1 VPRHPALAFALI
13 VALVSP
19 PALAQEEPAE
29 TRLVLNETASR
40 EVEQDTLVAVLVA
53 RDEAPSPREAQAA
66 VNALM
71 TAAIER
77 ARGVEGVRPSTGGYR
92 VYQHI
97 DHAGERGD
105 WIAEQDL
112 QLVAADAAVLLELV
126 GTMQDEGLIVG
137 GLSYRLS
144 PEARRALQDELTAT
158 AIETLLARAERVADA
173 MTLEVL
179 RIDTVR
185 IGGVLDQPPVRPM
198 MMARAEAMDAMPP
211 PMALPDQETVSVS
224 IEAEVLLVPR

>member
-144 PEARRALQDELTAT
+144 PEA
-158 AIETLLARAERVADA
+158 
-173 MTLEVL
+173 
-179 RIDTVR
+179 
-185 IGGVLDQPPVRPM
+185 
-198 MMARAEAMDAMPP
+198 
-211 PMALPDQETVSVS
+211 
-224 IEAEVLLVPR
+224 